1 MGGCRCVGGGG
12 ERLHARVWVNV
23 CVNAWVCRY
32 VRVGVCVCVHA
43 CGLMCVCAWVRRYMR
58 VGVCV
63 CVHACGFM
71 CVRALCGQVV

>member
-1 MGGCRCVGGGG
+1 VWVNVRACVCAWVCRCVG
-12 ERLHARVWVNV
+12 
-23 CVNAWVCRY
+23 
-32 VRVGVCVCVHA
+32 VGVCVHL